1 MPSPA
6 APAPLPAPR
15 RHDRSLLLGIAFIC
29 VSGVLLSTMNG
40 VAKLLGEQYNSLQ
53 ISWARAFGHIVFMS
67 LAFLPRYG
75 LGMLR
80 SRRPGL
86 QLVRSALLFS
96 SNLCF
101 FFAIT
106 FIPIAEAASISLT
119 APLIVALLAWP
130 MLGERTTPGRLV
142 ALAIGFIGVLVVIRP
157 GSDLF
162 HPATLLVL
170 CSATFYGVYQILTRR
185 VGPFDPPET
194 SAIYSSVVASFGLLA
209 VLPFVWK
216 TPHDALTVA
225 LFCSLG
231 VLGALGHYCVAR
243 ALTYAPANVVSPFQ
257 YFQLL
262 GSVAI
267 GYLLFDALPDAV
279 TWLGAGII
287 VSAGLYIGWT
297 QTRK

>member
-1 MPSPA
+1 M
-6 APAPLPAPR
+6 PLPRPATQPPP

-29 VSGVLLSTMNG
+29 ISGVLLATMNG
-40 VAKLLGEQYNSLQ
+40 VAKLLGEHYNSLQ
-53 ISWARAFGHIVFMS
+53 VSWARAFGHIVFMS

-75 LGMLR
+75 TAMLR

-86 QLVRSALLFS
+86 QLTRSALLFS
-96 SNLCF
+96 SNICF

-130 MLGERTTPGRLV
+130 MLGEHTTTGRLV
-142 ALAIGFIGVLVVIRP
+142 ALAIGFMGVLVVIRP
-157 GSDLF
+157 GSELF

-170 CSATFYGVYQILTRR
+170 CSATFYGIYQILTRR

-216 TPHDALTVA
+216 TPDSAFTVA

-231 VLGALGHYCVAR
+231 VLGSLGHYCVAR
-243 ALTYAPANVVSPFQ
+243 ALIYAPANVVSPFQ

-267 GYLLFDALPDAV
+267 GYLFFDALPDAV

-287 VSAGLYIGWT
+287 VGAGLYIGWT